1 MERPDLSM
9 GTRHALTCRLTC
21 AWSDALHDLGC
32 FPASFE
38 LCSPF
43 LGETGLVS
51 PLSASEAELEGTSP
65 FTVFLG
71 LAELHTS
78 GSLTWLKKNA
88 SLIVPRRVSP
98 DLWNNFPGKA
108 HPFPMVSSETSF
120 FAPATSKVDAYGVMF
135 TITVR

>member
-51 PLSASEAELEGTSP
+51 PLSASEAELEGRST
-65 FTVFLG
+65 FAVLLG
-71 LAELHTS
+71 LVEPRNNSWAAIPEVHT
-78 GSLTWLKKNA
+78 
-88 SLIVPRRVSP
+88 PQ
-98 DLWNNFPGKA
+98 
-108 HPFPMVSSETSF
+108 ESF
-120 FAPATSKVDAYGVMF
+120 
-135 TITVR
+135 